1 MMRIELIGKQEC
13 KTILVKY
20 FLTDYK
26 EMATN
31 WQQKTASQNN
41 ICNRNKITAKKI

>member
-20 FLTDYK
+20 FLTDY
-26 EMATN
+26 EMGTN
-31 WQQKTASQNN
+31 WQQKIS
-41 ICNRNKITAKKI
+41 KPK

>member
-1 MMRIELIGKQEC
+1 MMRIELTGKQEC

-20 FLTDYK
+20 FLTDYN

-31 WQQKTASQNN
+31 WQQKISEP
-41 ICNRNKITAKKI
+41 K

>member
-26 EMATN
+26 E
-31 WQQKTASQNN
+31 WQQ
-41 ICNRNKITAKKI
+41 IGNRNKITAKKI